1 MSELQFPPTNS
12 NLNSIEDYL
21 KNKYQFLSEKS
32 PYSQQDFL
40 QKTNE
45 KPLISKELSPEM
57 NLSPIENSKKNHE
70 DTLNITI
77 FRDLQQNGNDRDIL
91 LRKYENINKESAE
104 NNENKEI
111 SPFSALKTQHQPLI
125 KQNFPTNSQNQA
137 NSRLTSDPKLNKL
150 LSDVENIV
158 QKATGKAL
166 NLDNESEN
174 KPLILSQ
181 NKLNYK
187 KNTDIENHEI
197 RAYLKNLDNKLNII
211 VPKRDQKENFSQKKL
226 VSQQKPKE
234 IPKNDRSFSSKESE
248 KSEKSPTFE
257 PPYKQEPK
265 NTAFNNRNSVVAREN
280 STRERKNGKSNP
292 SPAKSSALKSS
303 RSNSRHIFEKMAPD
317 CGKFKDF
324 GELDECFSRKNQ
336 FKRSVLELENNVFC
350 VNCEEFVNENKI
362 DEHSK
367 VCHRITTSHRVPS
380 CENKYNSNEISRNH
394 AKNNKNSNNFESFR
408 EKDEGINKTSAGEI
422 KQINEQL
429 NKLNAVLLQRI
440 KYLESSSFFACEDP
454 LISQQI
460 IFMLS
465 RFFELTINLIHNKDV
480 NTISQIS
487 RNLYEIFVNLQEIN
501 QIPVDILQTLQ
512 KIKQNCKTKYEILD
526 PGKNYFE
533 TLRSNKGN
541 PVNSLMNLQRI
552 STVNN
557 ISNCYISD
565 TMSQINGFS
574 RISKVF
580 DNKKPPS
587 EGSLGSDNMNSKVL
601 KKKFFNLAI
610 KMKLCLQKGH
620 PGHQIN
626 LSDLFLECLQMR
638 IAENEWQEFLEAKFG
653 IYC

>member
-1 MSELQFPPTNS
+1 MSELPFPPANS

-32 PYSQQDFL
+32 PYSQQEFL

-45 KPLISKELSPEM
+45 KPLISKEISPEM
-57 NLSPIENSKKNHE
+57 NLSPIEISKKNHE
-70 DTLNITI
+70 DTMNITI
-77 FRDLQQNGNDRDIL
+77 FRDLQLNGNDRDLL
-91 LRKYENINKESAE
+91 LRKYENLSKESNENKEM
-104 NNENKEI
+104 KEI
-111 SPFSALKTQHQPLI
+111 SPFLAAKSQHQPLI
-125 KQNFPTNSQNQA
+125 KQNFQINSQTQS

-187 KNTDIENHEI
+187 KNADIENHEI
-197 RAYLKNLDNKLNII
+197 RAYLKNLDSKLNII
-211 VPKRDQKENFSQKKL
+211 VPKREQKENFSQKK
-226 VSQQKPKE
+226 QGFERKPKE
-234 IPKNDRSFSSKESE
+234 TPKHERSFSSKDSE
-248 KSEKSPTFE
+248 KSEKSPSFE

-265 NTAFNNRNSVVAREN
+265 NAAFNNRNSVVAREN
-280 STRERKNGKSNP
+280 SAKDRKYGKSNP
-292 SPAKSSALKSS
+292 SPGKNSAMKSS
-303 RSNSRHIFEKMAPD
+303 RSNSRHIFEKIAPD

-336 FKRSVLELENNVFC
+336 FKKSAVELENNVFC

-367 VCHRITTSHRVPS
+367 VCHKITTSHRVPS
-380 CENKYNSNEISRNH
+380 CENKYNSNEISRN
-394 AKNNKNSNNFESFR
+394 NSNIFEGFR
-408 EKDEGINKTSAGEI
+408 EKSANVTTTIGEI

-429 NKLNAVLLQRI
+429 NKLNAVLSQRI
-440 KYLESSSFFACEDP
+440 KCLENSSFFAYEDP
-454 LISQQI
+454 LISQQV

-512 KIKQNCKTKYEILD
+512 KIKQNCKAKYEILD

-533 TLRSNKGN
+533 TLTSAKGN
-541 PVNSLMNLQRI
+541 CGNSLANFQRI
-552 STVNN
+552 STINN
-557 ISNCYISD
+557 VSNCYISD
-565 TMSQINGFS
+565 TLSQITGFS

-587 EGSLGSDNMNSKVL
+587 EGSLGSDTMNSKAL

-626 LSDLFLECLQMR
+626 LSDLFLECLQLR
-638 IAENEWQEFLEAKFG
+638 LAENEWQEFLEAKLG